1 MEEATDSID
10 EDEDEDDSDGDYSS
24 GGYGRINDE
33 EAKTRVKAK
42 LLSLMQV
49 LVVVFPASV
58 VKSKNSSSTL
68 SEKIGTQWMQS

>member
-24 GGYGRINDE
+24 GGYGRIDNE

-49 LVVVFPASV
+49 LVV
-58 VKSKNSSSTL
+58 
-68 SEKIGTQWMQS
+68 